1 MQFNSI
7 LVSLLFMT
15 IFVRTLHGQTC
26 DCRFCLDNVTMNANS
41 ERSFSLKNPCQ
52 AGTAA
57 AVSSLNVQSKDG
69 SGFQIYTKDD
79 PSELSYYTAGSI
91 NSTVTCFNKGSG
103 FNVGGVKSQIY
114 VVIRCKELLRSC
126 SLHYSI
132 SLICIP
138 ITATSTA
145 RSTPSSTVTVIT
157 SVKPVT
163 SLSPVATP
171 NWVGIFNMANR
182 CDTKTCCCPSGQA
195 SLSRANN
202 NYLRVQ
208 CGFVG
213 QCPSTAYLNTLIAMP
228 NSFQT
233 QIEFLGD
240 PIQIMLSQD
249 SRTVELRNLRAPE
262 CSESARRNGAM
273 STAIINSILIALLS
287 GLVSLKQ
294 FVM

>member
-1 MQFNSI
+1 
-7 LVSLLFMT
+7 MT

-26 DCRFCLDNVTMNANS
+26 DCRFCLDNVTINANS
-41 ERSFSLKNPCQ
+41 ERQFSLANPCR
-52 AGTAA
+52 AGTVA

-69 SGFQIYTKDD
+69 SGFQVYTMDD
-79 PSELSYYTAGSI
+79 PSVSSYYTAGSI

-114 VVIRCKELLRSC
+114 VVIRCKELFRSC

-132 SLICIP
+132 SLTCIL
-138 ITATSTA
+138 IATTSTY
-145 RSTPSSTVTVIT
+145 RSTPSSTVTLT
-157 SVKPVT
+157 ASAKPVT
-163 SLSPVATP
+163 SLSPVSIP
-171 NWVGIFNMANR
+171 NWVGIFNMVHR

-195 SLSRANN
+195 TLSRANN

-213 QCPSTAYLNTLIAMP
+213 QCPSTAYLNTLIPMP

-233 QIEFLGD
+233 DIEFLGN

-249 SRTVELRNLRAPE
+249 SSTIELRNPISPE
-262 CSESARRNGAM
+262 CSESARRNDAM
-273 STAIINSILIALLS
+273 STAIINSMLIALLS
-287 GLVSLKQ
+287 GLASLKQ